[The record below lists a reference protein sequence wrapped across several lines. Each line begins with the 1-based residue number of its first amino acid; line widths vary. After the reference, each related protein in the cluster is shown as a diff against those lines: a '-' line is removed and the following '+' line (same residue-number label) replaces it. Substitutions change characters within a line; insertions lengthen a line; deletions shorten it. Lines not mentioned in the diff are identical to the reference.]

1 MMRGHLCGE
10 KDGHVQRPW
19 GRKAHSVCEAQKSE
33 LECGAWG
40 ERQVKKERGPMKQ
53 DKGSGIQS
61 EHKKLP

>member
-1 MMRGHLCGE
+1 MCKGPGA
-10 KDGHVQRPW
+10 
-19 GRKAHSVCEAQKSE
+19 GRSIVCVRLRKVSWSVVH
-33 LECGAWG
+33 GG